1 MASAHIELTGTET
14 RLAGQFR
21 NWVDRLQGVVED
33 AAKHKAVMDQAA
45 AGPDWPGLRAAYGF
59 ASDADA
65 EAAYNLLGSVNT
77 TLAGDAFIAQLLS
90 RMG

>member
-1 MASAHIELTGTET
+1 MASTHIELTGTET

-21 NWVDRLQGVVED
+21 SFVDRLQTLVED

-45 AGPDWPGLRAAYGF
+45 LGADWPGLRAAYGF

-65 EAAYNLLGSVNT
+65 EAAYNLLGSVNA

>member
-14 RLAGQFR
+14 RLAGQYR
-21 NWVDRLQGVVED
+21 NWIDRLQAVVED

-45 AGPDWPGLRAAYGF
+45 AGSDWPGLRAAYGF
-59 ASDADA
+59 SSDADA

-77 TLAGDAFIAQLLS
+77 TLSTDAFVAQLLS
-90 RMG
+90 RLG

>member
-1 MASAHIELTGTET
+1 MASAHIELTGNET

-21 NWVDRLQGVVED
+21 SFADRLQDVKED
-33 AAKHKAVMDQAA
+33 AARHKAVMDQAA
-45 AGPDWPGLRAAYGF
+45 LGADWAGLRGAYGF
-59 ASDADA
+59 GSDADT

>member
-21 NWVDRLQGVVED
+21 SFVDRLQALVED
-33 AAKHKAVMDQAA
+33 ASKHKAVMDQAA
-45 AGPDWPGLRAAYGF
+45 LGADWPGLRAAYGF

-90 RMG
+90 RLG